1 MYRRYTIDEIKNKV
15 IETLGSHG
23 EGMSSM
29 ELADALHVNRM
40 TITKYLNIL
49 SAIGLI
55 KKKKIGSINVW
66 TRESGVDDIEFP
78 LNYIHIQQKFLTALL
93 GYNKREASKI
103 LLNIIYSESEILKVL
118 KEIIIPSLNT
128 INEIYNR
135 GRLGKTELIYL
146 KNLLFDLLIVI
157 EIYYKNIEHN
167 KNIHNIFIAG
177 NEDQILYSKILSLVS
192 EVSNCDTIYLGNIG
206 QHIDPFFDIDLQRY
220 ITKFWSHKKGTKI
233 IFLCCSDESSL
244 KFLFSTADYI
254 KRKMTEIIKIVLFV
268 NPEILNLTK
277 DLKFDFI
284 ASDPTSLIRWLEELI
299 KQIRTKF

>member
-1 MYRRYTIDEIKNKV
+1 MN
-15 IETLGSHG
+15 
-23 EGMSSM
+23 
-29 ELADALHVNRM
+29 
-40 TITKYLNIL
+40 
-49 SAIGLI
+49 
-55 KKKKIGSINVW
+55 
-66 TRESGVDDIEFP
+66 
-78 LNYIHIQQKFLTALL
+78 
-93 GYNKREASKI
+93 
-103 LLNIIYSESEILKVL
+103 
-118 KEIIIPSLNT
+118 
-128 INEIYNR
+128 
-135 GRLGKTELIYL
+135 
-146 KNLLFDLLIVI
+146 NLLFDLLIVI

-177 NEDQILYSKILSLVS
+177 NEDQILYSKILSLAS

-284 ASDPTSLIRWLEELI
+284 ASDLTSLIRWLEELI